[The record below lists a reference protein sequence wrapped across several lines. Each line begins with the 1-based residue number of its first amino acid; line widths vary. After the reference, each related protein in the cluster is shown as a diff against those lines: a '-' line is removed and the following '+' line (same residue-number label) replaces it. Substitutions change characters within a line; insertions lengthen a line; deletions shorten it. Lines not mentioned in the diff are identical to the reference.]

1 MLSKIIRRL
10 NIEVKILYYRIAK
23 SNISIGR
30 NFRFRKG
37 LTLNCSPNGK
47 IIIGNDVFMN
57 NYTSINAHKKV
68 YIGDNSIIGENVKI
82 YDHNH
87 SFSDKNKL
95 IKEQGYKVKEVS
107 IGSNSWIGS
116 NVVILAGANIGDN
129 VVIGAGCV
137 INSSIADNSV
147 VKNNQSYIIES
158 RR

>member
-1 MLSKIIRRL
+1 MLKKIIRRL

-23 SNISIGR
+23 SNIHIGR

-37 LTLNCSPNGK
+37 LTLNCSSNGK
-47 IIIGNDVFMN
+47 IIIGNNVFMN

-68 YIGDNSIIGENVKI
+68 YIGDNCIIGENVKV

-87 SFSDKNKL
+87 AFSDSNKL
-95 IKEQGYKVKEVS
+95 IREQGYKEKEVHIGKNCW
-107 IGSNSWIGS
+107 IGSNSI
-116 NVVILAGANIGDN
+116 ILAGVNIGDN

-137 INSSIADNSV
+137 INSNIADNSV